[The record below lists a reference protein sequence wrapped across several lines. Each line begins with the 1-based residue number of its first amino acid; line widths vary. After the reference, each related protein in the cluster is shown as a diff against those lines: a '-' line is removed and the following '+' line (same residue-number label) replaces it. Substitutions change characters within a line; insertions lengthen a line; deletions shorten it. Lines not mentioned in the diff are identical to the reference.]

1 MRRARRARRVS
12 LFATWSS
19 RSRWAERMARTAR
32 NMGASTTTSTS
43 CRAGAARRAR
53 GRGAGGLRVSC
64 RGYTGKADE
73 HFGKLRAKPAEGI
86 LTDVRAAELAEARML
101 AGPTE
106 PLEVREAKRLEASKM
121 LRDYEAQ
128 RMREIPDEP
137 FKMSF
142 VLKFV
147 WTDKVLGVALN
158 QANRIGQ
165 TPMSPYYFWPREDAW
180 ECVQKVRLRIVRAR
194 LRLCLPSPRARARAG
209 TAAPLLA

>member
-1 MRRARRARRVS
+1 MPETVVAVLS
-12 LFATWSS
+12 FATVSP
-19 RSRWAERMARTAR
+19 AVVTLLC
-32 NMGASTTTSTS
+32 ASLPI
-43 CRAGAARRAR
+43 RDYVRKRKR
-53 GRGAGGLRVSC
+53 
-64 RGYTGKADE
+64 YI
-73 HFGKLRAKPAEGI
+73 KLF
-86 LTDVRAAELAEARML
+86 
-101 AGPTE
+101 
-106 PLEVREAKRLEASKM
+106 
-121 LRDYEAQ
+121 YEAQ

>member
-1 MRRARRARRVS
+1 M
-12 LFATWSS
+12 
-19 RSRWAERMARTAR
+19 
-32 NMGASTTTSTS
+32 
-43 CRAGAARRAR
+43 
-53 GRGAGGLRVSC
+53 SC

-73 HFGKLRAKPAEGI
+73 HFGKLRAKPAEGV
-86 LTDVRAAELAEARML
+86 LTDERAAELAEARML

-106 PLEVREAKRLEASKM
+106 PPEVREAKRMEASKM

-180 ECVQKVRLRIVRAR
+180 ECVQKVRSHGSTPRGCDFA
-194 LRLCLPSPRARARAG
+194 LPSPRARARAG
-209 TAAPLLA
+209 TAAAIPRWPDAHILVRSRRSWIWSGSPRTTRWTC